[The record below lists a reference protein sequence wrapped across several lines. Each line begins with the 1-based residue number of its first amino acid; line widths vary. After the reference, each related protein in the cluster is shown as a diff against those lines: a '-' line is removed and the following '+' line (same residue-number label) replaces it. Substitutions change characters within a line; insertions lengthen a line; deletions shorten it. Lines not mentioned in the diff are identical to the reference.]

1 MKNQKYVWNIVLVL
15 AITVIALY
23 FALKDNFN
31 TIVHAILSMN
41 ILSLLVVLFWGA
53 LFTIVWGFVY
63 VVLGRKYIPKYSDS
77 ISFPFLMRTKCYLC
91 GQEKYKDTTSVPCQ
105 PLRFTI

>member
-41 ILSLLVVLFWGA
+41 ILSLLVVLFCG
-53 LFTIVWGFVY
+53 I
-63 VVLGRKYIPKYSDS
+63 RQKIYSE
-77 ISFPFLMRTKCYLC
+77 IFH
-91 GQEKYKDTTSVPCQ
+91 
-105 PLRFTI
+105 